1 MPPMLIP
8 RKIILGL
15 VFLPFFFISSFPISF
30 AAVPE
35 VQAYSDLLRALRGVH
50 AAAEAR
56 VELAVTQAKVQEAWE
71 MGDLISRHILLN
83 KDRADYGDFVL
94 QKLGEDMGV
103 SRSELYRY
111 SLFAKLY
118 PVMPVGLTW
127 SHYRFLISVK
137 DDAERKKIEDEAA
150 REHWTKRKLDE
161 QIRLRK
167 LTASAID
174 EVPLEP
180 QRGKLNTYQVINED
194 KHLKID
200 LGFSSFKELP
210 PVEGKAKMK
219 QGDIVRVEKWK
230 IEPAPD
236 RTTLD
241 LYTYSATVYEVTDG
255 DTFWAVVDLGF
266 GFTTKQKLRL
276 RGIDAPELPT
286 EEGLEAKAFVQER
299 LKSGQ
304 KIIICSTRSDKYD
317 RYLADVY
324 YTAKDGEHF
333 LNNELL
339 ENRLALRA

>member
-1 MPPMLIP
+1 MIS
-8 RKIILGL
+8 RK
-15 VFLPFFFISSFPISF
+15 VISSVFIFLISF
-30 AAVPE
+30 LISSISFAVPE
-35 VQAYSDLLRALRGVH
+35 VQSYSDLLHALRDVH

-56 VELAVTQAKVQEAWE
+56 VELVVTQAKVQEAWE

-111 SLFAKLY
+111 SLFARLY
-118 PVMPVGLTW
+118 PVMPEGLTW

-137 DDAERKKIEDEAA
+137 DDAERKKIEVEAT

-167 LTASAID
+167 LTASAIE

-194 KHLKID
+194 NHLKID
-200 LGFSSFKELP
+200 LGFSSFKDL

-236 RTTLD
+236 RSALD

-255 DTFWAVVDLGF
+255 DTFWAMIDLGF

-286 EEGLEAKAFVQER
+286 EEGQEAKAFMQER
-299 LKSGQ
+299 LKPGQ

-339 ENRLALRA
+339 ENRLALRV